1 MVNGCM
7 VYTERAETATVSR
20 GTRRMPALH
29 AHHLAEKKA
38 KKKRKEKKKR
48 KKEKKRKKK
57 LVTHVETHTGAANLL
72 ESGE

>member
-1 MVNGCM
+1 M

-29 AHHLAEKKA
+29 AHHLAEKK
-38 KKKRKEKKKR
+38 KKK
-48 KKEKKRKKK
+48 KKK